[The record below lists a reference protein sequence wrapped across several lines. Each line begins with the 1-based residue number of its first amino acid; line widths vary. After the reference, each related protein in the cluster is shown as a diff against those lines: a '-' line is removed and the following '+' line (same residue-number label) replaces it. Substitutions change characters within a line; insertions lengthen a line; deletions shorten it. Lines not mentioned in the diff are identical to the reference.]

1 MGDILVKNQLI
12 IARIRLV
19 LIITLIVVIN
29 IGSGY
34 WFKNRVSGLE
44 TNLTLEE
51 TIKAN
56 CLVEKTREIRMMLEN
71 DIGNLITTGQIVAS
85 LPEVQSGFWYKMKD
99 TLLLYETRV
108 VSGSYMSFNYPNGT
122 WYTTLQGRINGSVSD
137 RQYFQTAIAGKVSI
151 GETIYSRSTGL
162 AVHITAIPVI
172 NGSNIVG
179 VIIISTPLSNW
190 SNSIASR
197 LSISSPNLFFVLSMD
212 GQTKLHQK
220 TEMILSTNLLTGEG
234 MNSTV
239 PYASL
244 RDFIKIALLKQEGM
258 GIYKYGGFKMI
269 CGYTRMIDLPWMVFY
284 AEKLK

>member
-1 MGDILVKNQLI
+1 MRDILVKNQLI
-12 IARIRLV
+12 ITRNRLV

-34 WFKNRVSGLE
+34 WFNNRVSGLE
-44 TNLTLEE
+44 T
-51 TIKAN
+51 IKSN
-56 CLVEKTREIRMMLEN
+56 RSVEKTREIRMMLEN
-71 DIGNLITTGQIVAS
+71 DIENLITTGQIVAS
-85 LPEVQSGFWYKMKD
+85 LPEVQSGLWYKMKD
-99 TLLLYETRV
+99 TLLFYESRL
-108 VSGSYMSFNYPNGT
+108 VSGSYMVFDYPNGT
-122 WYTTLQGRINGSVSD
+122 SYTTLQGRINASVSD
-137 RQYFQTAIAGKVSI
+137 RQYFKIAMAGKVSI

-162 AVHITAIPVI
+162 AVHVTAIPVF

-179 VIIISTPLSNW
+179 IIIISTPLSNW

-212 GQTKLHQK
+212 GQTILHQK

-234 MNSTV
+234 MNSTI
-239 PYASL
+239 PYTSL

-258 GIYKYGGFKMI
+258 GIYKYGGSKMI
-269 CGYTRMIDLPWMVFY
+269 CSYTRLIDLPWIVFY